1 MLSLSSSLLPRVCLA
16 RALLCFSLLPRVCL
30 VCKLVFLQLGQCLC
44 QGASFW
50 QGILTESSKALL
62 LARNLHLPGALWQG
76 VFILSCWWC
85 SKASRV
91 ALAVQ
96 GHFTDFLNVC
106 ISLSFF
112 SMRSM
117 TSCKCRNS
125 RDVSLPAHIL
135 RSSPCFSLRLSTLIL
150 TQRPPFHLLWLRAG
164 CSIKTCIAACLRFP
178 GCISA
183 VDSKVTSSFIK
194 GSTFSSAFIVPG
206 DLFIR
211 AQISQ
216 QFLVLCKAC
225 NQQVNI
231 NHWFACMPGTTL
243 AHHPFVKGLG
253 NPLSRD

>member
-1 MLSLSSSLLPRVCLA
+1 MVQWQG
-16 RALLCFSLLPRVCL
+16 LCFAFPSCQGFAWFASWSFCNKAQAFLQLCFLFCL
-30 VCKLVFLQLGQCLC
+30 VLLWLLSGCQLPLPSSQERWLGQCLC

-183 VDSKVTSSFIK
+183 VDSKVTSPFIK
-194 GSTFSSAFIVPG
+194 GSTFSSAFG
-206 DLFIR
+206 LQQLFLEIC
-211 AQISQ
+211 S
-216 QFLVLCKAC
+216 
-225 NQQVNI
+225 
-231 NHWFACMPGTTL
+231 
-243 AHHPFVKGLG
+243 
-253 NPLSRD
+253 